1 MGNCLFTSSIGRKLI
16 MSISGLFLVLF
27 LLFHMSMNLAAVFST
42 EAYNAICEFLGANW
56 YALVGT
62 LVLAAGFLVH
72 IIYAS
77 ILTLRNR
84 AARGDKRYAVTAMP
98 AGVSWASRNM
108 YILGAIVVLGLIL
121 HLYNFW
127 YKMQFA
133 QPRRFRP
140 DGRRG
145 LHRRLVQQS
154 GLLHHLPGVVRGH
167 LVPPYA
173 RFLERVPDDR
183 LGQPDLART
192 PQMHREY
199 FCYGRIPRF
208 RRGGCGFLPAQPV
221 RRCLRC
227 MLIPFSAEK

>member
-1 MGNCLFTSSIGRKLI
+1 
-16 MSISGLFLVLF
+16 MSISGLFLILF

-62 LVLAAGFLVH
+62 LVLAAGFVVH
-72 IIYAS
+72 IVYAT

-108 YILGAIVVLGLIL
+108 FVLGAIVVLGLIL

-133 QPRRFRP
+133 EIIGNHNLGAFGPT
-140 DGRRG
+140 DGAAYIIDLFSNPIYCVLYLIWFVAIWFHLTHG
-145 LHRRLVQQS
+145 FWSAFQTIGWDNQIWLGRLKCIANVFATIIFLGFAVVVIAFYVRS
-154 GLLHHLPGVVRGH
+154 LCCCGV
-167 LVPPYA
+167 
-173 RFLERVPDDR
+173 
-183 LGQPDLART
+183 
-192 PQMHREY
+192 
-199 FCYGRIPRF
+199 C
-208 RRGGCGFLPAQPV
+208 
-221 RRCLRC
+221 
-227 MLIPFSAEK
+227 

>member
-84 AARGDKRYAVTAMP
+84 AARGRQALCGDGNARRGELGFPEHVHPGSYRSARADPAPVQLLVQDAVRRDHRRP
-98 AGVSWASRNM
+98 
-108 YILGAIVVLGLIL
+108 
-121 HLYNFW
+121 
-127 YKMQFA
+127 

-154 GLLHHLPGVVRGH
+154 GLLHHLPVWFVAIWFHLTHGFWSAFQTIGWDNQIWLGRLKCIANIFATVVFLGFAVVVVAFYLRSLCGGACGV
-167 LVPPYA
+167 
-173 RFLERVPDDR
+173 
-183 LGQPDLART
+183 
-192 PQMHREY
+192 
-199 FCYGRIPRF
+199 C
-208 RRGGCGFLPAQPV
+208 
-221 RRCLRC
+221 
-227 MLIPFSAEK
+227 